1 MMSEDQILDE
11 LATAERA
18 AYDEKLWAENR
29 HRKAKIAL
37 CQEIASR
44 GVSSVIWGDQKITRV
59 ESERVIV
66 DEELLR
72 KMINPDLWE
81 KIIKEK
87 VDTTKVRELVLTG
100 EIDVSVF
107 EKKAITIANSSAYAR
122 FGKLEDEVE
131 DIN

>member
-1 MMSEDQILDE
+1 MSEDQILDE

-18 AYDEKLWAENR
+18 AYDEKLLAENR

-44 GVSSVIWGDQKITRV
+44 GVNFVIWGDQKITRV

-72 KMINPDLWE
+72 KMIKPDLWE

-100 EIDVSVF
+100 EIDASVF
-107 EKKAITIANSSAYAR
+107 VKKAITIASSSAYAR

>member
-72 KMINPDLWE
+72 KMINPELWV